1 MLVRAARACRT
12 CSNDL
17 MRKLLA
23 ILLCSVGLGSCSPQ
37 SFLSVMPGVFND
49 PANRTLRRELLAF
62 GTDSLCKEL
71 LARSIPLK
79 LNVDDPTLGRF
90 FPRQCNV
97 ETLETTG
104 DLYVQFGGSGYGWTN
119 LTKRV
124 GFNASAAVQYEQDF
138 KLDGSTMYVYF
149 RPAAVTAK
157 KFEQVM
163 VEGGALPSGPV
174 GSFLPGGSAQGF
186 VNQVG
191 EGMLL
196 YALGQGFTVI
206 RESDGEVT
214 FSLGVVP
221 VGERPLAPFDPSS
234 GDRDLAMNERI
245 EIHQNQRDYAGPI
258 DVPDSGMAVYVTALV
273 EGARDV
279 DVMIYPRA
287 TGDVWIQQ
295 YLSAPAPAPAPA
307 GALMSETITDV
318 TFGVPSTGPLAPAQ
332 PYRRRIPLPK
342 GSYYVV
348 LDNTN
353 SAGNTAPASAA
364 LDDRAALVSLGIEVG
379 SD

>member
-1 MLVRAARACRT
+1 MRTVRNASFASLFAAI
-12 CSNDL
+12 SF
-17 MRKLLA
+17 
-23 ILLCSVGLGSCSPQ
+23 VFGLGSCSPQ

-62 GTDSLCKEL
+62 GTGSLCKEL
-71 LARSIPLK
+71 MARSIPLK
-79 LNVDDPTLGRF
+79 LGVDDPTLGRF

-104 DLYVQFGGSGYGWTN
+104 DLYVQFGGTGYGWTN

-149 RPAAVTAK
+149 KPAAVTAK

-174 GSFLPGGSAQGF
+174 GSLLPGGSAQGF

-196 YALGQGFTVI
+196 FALGQGFTVI

-214 FSLGVVP
+214 FSLGMVP
-221 VGERPLAPFDPSS
+221 VGERPLAPFDPDS
-234 GDRDLAMNERI
+234 GDRELVMNERI

-258 DVPDSGMAVYVTALV
+258 EIADAGSALYVSALV

-279 DVMIYPRA
+279 DILIYPRA
-287 TGDVWIQQ
+287 QGEIWAQQ
-295 YLSAPAPAPAPA
+295 YLSAAAPAPAPI
-307 GALMSETITDV
+307 GALHSETITDI
-318 TFGVPSTGPLAPAQ
+318 TFGVPTVGPLVPRE

-348 LDNTN
+348 LDNTA
-353 SAGNTAPASAA
+353 SAGNSAPTVTA
-364 LDDRAALVSLGIEVG
+364 LDDRAALVSLAIEVG